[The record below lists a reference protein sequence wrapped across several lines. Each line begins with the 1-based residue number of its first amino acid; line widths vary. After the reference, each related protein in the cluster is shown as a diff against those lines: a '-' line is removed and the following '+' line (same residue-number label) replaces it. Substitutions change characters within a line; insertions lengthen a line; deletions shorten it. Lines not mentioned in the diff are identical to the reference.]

1 MAGTLRKLI
10 FVNRYYSPDRSATS
24 QLLTELAEAL
34 AQSGAYVAVVTSR
47 QLYDTAT
54 AHLPPAELCNGV
66 EVFRVWTTTFGRSS
80 LSGRSLDYV
89 TFYLS
94 SFFLLLRMAHR
105 DDYIIA
111 ETDPPLMSVVAAGV
125 VVLRRAHLINWIQ
138 DLFPEVAVRLGLGA
152 VARVEPVLR
161 WLRNVSLKRAEANVV
176 LSGGMRNILIS
187 EGIPSER
194 IVVISNWSDGKEIIP
209 RSGHANPLR
218 GEWGLGDFF
227 IVAYSGNMG
236 RAHRFGA
243 LLDAA
248 AALQGYEG
256 IRFLFVG
263 NGAKRPEIEAEV
275 GARALRNVVF
285 KPFQDRRILGMS
297 LAIADIHVTSLAAPL
312 EGLIVP
318 SKVYGILAAG
328 VPILHMG
335 DPNGEIGAM
344 VTRYDCG
351 CAVSDNDHHAIVAYI
366 KKMYADPVKRV
377 EQGINARRLFDERF
391 DKSCAIASWK
401 KILVSNE

>member
-1 MAGTLRKLI
+1 MAEAFRKLI
-10 FVNRYYSPDRSATS
+10 FVNRYYAPDRSATS
-24 QLLTELAEAL
+24 QLLTELAEVL
-34 AQSGAYVAVVTSR
+34 AQSGDYVAVVSSR
-47 QLYDTAT
+47 QRYDAAT
-54 AHLPPAELCNGV
+54 AQLPSRELRNGV
-66 EVFRVWTTTFGRSS
+66 KVFRVWTTTFGRSS
-80 LSGRSLDYV
+80 LFGRLLDYV
-89 TFYLS
+89 TFYSS
-94 SFFLLLRMAHR
+94 SFFLLLRMVRR

-111 ETDPPLMSVVAAGV
+111 KTDPPLMSVVAAGV
-125 VVLRRAHLINWIQ
+125 VVLRRARLINWIQ

-152 VARVEPVLR
+152 VSRVEPVLR
-161 WLRNVSLKRAEANVV
+161 WLRNASLKRAETNVV
-176 LSGGMRNILIS
+176 LSDGMRDILIS
-187 EGIPSER
+187 EGVPSER

-209 RSGHANPLR
+209 RPVRGNPLR

-227 IVAYSGNMG
+227 VVAYSGNMG

-248 AALQGYEG
+248 AALQGDEG

-263 NGAKRPEIEAEV
+263 DGAKRPEIEAEV

-285 KPFQDRRILGMS
+285 KPFQDRSILGMS
-297 LAIADIHVTSLAAPL
+297 LAVADIHVTSLAAPL

-351 CAVSDNDHHAIVAYI
+351 CAVSDNDHRAIVTYI
-366 KKMYADPVKRV
+366 EKMYADPVKRM
-377 EQGINARRLFDERF
+377 EQGMNARRLFDERF
-391 DKSCAIASWK
+391 DKSCAIAAWK
-401 KILVSNE
+401 KILMSNE